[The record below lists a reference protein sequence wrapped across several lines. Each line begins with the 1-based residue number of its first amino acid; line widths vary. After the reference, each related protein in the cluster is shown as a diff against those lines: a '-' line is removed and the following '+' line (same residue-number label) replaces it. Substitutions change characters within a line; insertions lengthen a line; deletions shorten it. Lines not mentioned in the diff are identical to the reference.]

1 LGQNTS
7 NSPRAERLSEACLSP
22 EKGGFKLP
30 AQLQLTHREA
40 ALLRRTLEYA
50 LDNCAPD
57 DEPVIAN
64 FIERMDGDRGLEF
77 EYEESSVLRDIL
89 QFAADTGSVG
99 NNTTFDSLISKI

>member
-1 LGQNTS
+1 M
-7 NSPRAERLSEACLSP
+7 
-22 EKGGFKLP
+22 
-30 AQLQLTHREA
+30 
-40 ALLRRTLEYA
+40 
-50 LDNCAPD
+50 
-57 DEPVIAN
+57 IAN